1 MEKLK
6 EFVKSLNILYVEDEL
21 QAREISQKI
30 FKRIF
35 KNVDSFENGLEGFL
49 AFQSNKNN
57 YDLIISDINM
67 PKMDGIDML
76 EKIREV
82 DTEIPVIFITARN
95 ESNVLLKSIELGVVN
110 YLIKPLDMETMTK
123 VVYKTCEKIY
133 LKSSLMQKQSELE
146 VYLKTIEQITY
157 ITKINKLNKITYIN
171 DNFCDLLGKSSDEY
185 IDKDFTTIIDSSVS
199 AEIIDDIK
207 EKFKEGKIWEG
218 TLKSIDKNNDL
229 IYLKTIY
236 MPIYD
241 LNNKDILEYLA
252 IRYQVTDEE
261 KEKKELNKK
270 IIQNIVQFKKKAYS
284 ISEDNKKSHEEI
296 VELKKYISTLN
307 LRIEEL
313 ENNKKALL
321 NQLESYEK
329 SQLNNQSGRLNLIK
343 QKKEE
348 IENLLKLIKH
358 LKHEKNEL
366 FEKIELCNET
376 LEHNK
381 NTIDIYKN
389 NELRL
394 NEKITNLE
402 DVINDLESK
411 LGSSNKKSFFS

>member
-241 LNNKDILEYLA
+241 LNNKDVLEYLA

-343 QKKEE
+343 QKNEE

>member
-241 LNNKDILEYLA
+241 LNNKDVLEYLA

-343 QKKEE
+343 QKKRK
-348 IENLLKLIKH
+348 LK
-358 LKHEKNEL
+358 
-366 FEKIELCNET
+366 T
-376 LEHNK
+376 
-381 NTIDIYKN
+381 Y
-389 NELRL
+389 
-394 NEKITNLE
+394 
-402 DVINDLESK
+402 
-411 LGSSNKKSFFS
+411 

>member
-185 IDKDFTTIIDSSVS
+185 IDKDFTTIIDTSVS

-241 LNNKDILEYLA
+241 LNNKDVLEYLA

>member
-241 LNNKDILEYLA
+241 LNNKDVLEYLA

-343 QKKEE
+343 QKNEE

-376 LEHNK
+376 LDHNK

>member
-343 QKKEE
+343 QKNEE